1 MICPFIRS
9 SSKIILVHLFHT
21 RLLWFFGCWNCA
33 QEWWFKTSGRSG
45 TNFLIGDVEMKGGF
59 WNTFFVHVFTQGPH
73 RKWFS
78 LGFKKKEMKLW
89 FRKKTT
95 KLGFSEKVTKLGFRV
110 WHGGNSICLV
120 LRRGNFVVWF

>member
-1 MICPFIRS
+1 
-9 SSKIILVHLFHT
+9 
-21 RLLWFFGCWNCA
+21 
-33 QEWWFKTSGRSG
+33 
-45 TNFLIGDVEMKGGF
+45 
-59 WNTFFVHVFTQGPH
+59 
-73 RKWFS
+73 
-78 LGFKKKEMKLW
+78 MKLW